1 MDAINFTM
9 LTQSANLAFCRIL
22 QVTENRAVGAQI
34 HWGDKR
40 FSSRFLG
47 DKRRPIFTDGRGE
60 PGPNEES
67 PETIRAESR
76 GEPEPRLS
84 GD

>member
-1 MDAINFTM
+1 MDTINFTM
-9 LTQSANLAFCRIL
+9 LTQSADPAFRRML
-22 QVTENRAVGAQI
+22 QIVGNRAIRAQI

-40 FSSRFLG
+40 CSSRFLG
-47 DKRRPIFTDGRGE
+47 DKRRHIFTDGRGE

-67 PETIRAESR
+67 PETIHAESR
-76 GEPEPRLS
+76 GEPGPRLQ